1 MQGKKSYLVSKVFN
15 NNVILAIDKE
25 IEEEIVLVG
34 KGIGFGQINGK
45 SIDLNDE
52 QIEKS
57 FVAFDADTKKEYYQL
72 MELLNGEVIGVSEE
86 IIALAER
93 EFGKL
98 NSHIHIA
105 LTDHIA
111 FALDRIK
118 AGLEINNPFIYEIKA
133 LYPEEFKVGE
143 DAAKIIKERL
153 KVKISESEIGFIAI
167 HIHSA
172 RQNKKVTE
180 TIKDTRFLKK
190 LVDIIED
197 DLGIV
202 LDNSDLIYSRL
213 VNHLRMSISRL
224 EEEKHINNPLLNTIK
239 EQFKESYK
247 TAQKVGEY
255 IEKEK
260 SIYVTGDELGYMT
273 LHIERI
279 KETSKF
285 DEKRVTESDQA

>member
-1 MQGKKSYLVSKVFN
+1 MQEKKSYLVSKVFN